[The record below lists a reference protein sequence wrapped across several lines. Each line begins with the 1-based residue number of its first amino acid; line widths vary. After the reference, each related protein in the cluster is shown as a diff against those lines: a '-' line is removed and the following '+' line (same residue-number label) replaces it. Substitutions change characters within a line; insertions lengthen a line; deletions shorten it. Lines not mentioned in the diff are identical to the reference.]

1 MALSKSERRTRIR
14 RRIRKNVSGTA
25 QKPRVAVFRSNKQI
39 YAQVIDDVNGVT
51 LLSASSLKNKD
62 AQTISKIE
70 QAVMVGKELGEKA
83 VKAGITE
90 AVFDRGGYRFHGRV
104 KHLADAAREAGLKL

>member
-62 AQTISKIE
+62 AQTISKTE
-70 QAVMVGKELGEKA
+70 QAAMVGKELGEKA